1 MNKVAIITGSSRGIG
16 ASCALEFAKKGYKL
30 ALQGRD
36 TGKLTEIKEKC
47 LKNGC
52 SGVLMIALDLSET
65 EKLETLIQKTVT
77 EFGRI
82 DVLVNN
88 AGTMRP
94 GGIEDQTS
102 EDFDFVMAVN
112 CKAPVFLCKA
122 ALPYLK
128 QTKGNIVNI
137 SSTSS
142 FTPFQGILS
151 YNMSKAALDHF
162 TRTMAT
168 QLMFEGV
175 KVNSVNP
182 ATVRTDIHYSKGYS
196 EEQVQEYYNKVNKSQ
211 PLGGVIE
218 PEQIANAVLMICSDQ
233 MPSLTGQTIII
244 DGGRSQHPV

>member
-1 MNKVAIITGSSRGIG
+1 MSTKTVVITGASRGIG
-16 ASCALEFAKKGYKL
+16 AAIARAFAERGWNIVI
-30 ALQGRD
+30 QGRS
-36 TGKLTEIKEKC
+36 KEKLGAVTKEC
-47 LKNGC
+47 TELGGNVA
-52 SGVLMIALDLSET
+52 SIELDLSET
-65 EKLETLIQKTVT
+65 ERVHEVVDLAIEK
-77 EFGRI
+77 FGRL

-94 GGIEDQTS
+94 GGLEDQTS

-112 CKAPVFLCKA
+112 CKAPIFLLKA
-122 ALPYLK
+122 ALPHLK
-128 QTKGNIVNI
+128 ASKGNVVNI

-168 QLMFEGV
+168 NLMTQGV

-233 MPSLTGQTIII
+233 MPSLTGQTIVI
-244 DGGRSQHPV
+244 

>member
-1 MNKVAIITGSSRGIG
+1 
-16 ASCALEFAKKGYKL
+16 
-30 ALQGRD
+30 
-36 TGKLTEIKEKC
+36 
-47 LKNGC
+47 
-52 SGVLMIALDLSET
+52 
-65 EKLETLIQKTVT
+65 
-77 EFGRI
+77 
-82 DVLVNN
+82 
-88 AGTMRP
+88 MRP
-94 GGIEDQTS
+94 GGLEDQTS

-168 QLMFEGV
+168 NLMFEGV